1 MNFPLTL
8 LPVVASAIILMGCSA
23 AGGITSS
30 QSGASAR
37 SDTTLQDE
45 LGPYNGPR
53 PRIAVADFQWKAG
66 NTDRGAMTGL
76 EDMLTT
82 TLVQSQRYR
91 VLERSQLQAIQT
103 EQALGAS
110 GEVDAATAAQQG
122 NITGAD
128 ILIIAAV
135 TGWEPDTGGGSVG
148 GGGGMFGEA
157 GALIG
162 GLAGSRNTS
171 SMAMDIRLVDADTG
185 EVIAANNVTA
195 EANDVDLGAA
205 LGGITGGAFGGGT
218 LGSYSNTPMEKV
230 IRECIFEST
239 LYIVNNTPSRY
250 FEES

>member
-1 MNFPLTL
+1 MKFPLTL
-8 LPVVASAIILMGCSA
+8 LPVVASAVILMGCSA

-30 QSGASAR
+30 QTGASAR

-45 LGPYNGPR
+45 LGPYDGPR

-66 NTDRGAMTGL
+66 SGDRSAMSGL

-91 VLERSQLQAIQT
+91 VLERSQLEAIQS

-110 GEVDAATAAQQG
+110 GEADAATAAQQG
-122 NITGAD
+122 AITGAD
-128 ILIIAAV
+128 ILIVAAV
-135 TGWEPDTGGGSVG
+135 TGWEPNTSGGSVG

-162 GLAGSRNTS
+162 GLAGSQNTS
-171 SMAMDIRLVDADTG
+171 SMAMDIRLIDADTG

-205 LGGITGGAFGGGT
+205 LGGITGGAFGGGS
-218 LGSYSNTPMEKV
+218 LGSYANTPMEKV

-239 LYIVNNTPSRY
+239 LYIVDNTPSRY
-250 FEES
+250 LEQG